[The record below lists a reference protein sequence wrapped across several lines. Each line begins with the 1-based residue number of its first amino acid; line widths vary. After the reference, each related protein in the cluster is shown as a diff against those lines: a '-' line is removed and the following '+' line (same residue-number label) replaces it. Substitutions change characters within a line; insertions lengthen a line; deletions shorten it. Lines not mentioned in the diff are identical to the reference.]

1 MIIAKVIGNLVSTVK
16 HPAYQDHKLFLVQPM
31 SLGGQ
36 GEDEAFVAIDR
47 VHAGIGDTVLVL
59 REGSGA
65 RQILADDTAPIISII
80 VGILDSMEIKD
91 VS

>member
-16 HPAYQDHKLFLVQPM
+16 HPAYQGHKIFLVQPM
-31 SLGGQ
+31 CLEGQ
-36 GEDEAFVAIDR
+36 REDDVFVAIDR
-47 VHAGIGDTVLVL
+47 GQAGIGDIVLVL